1 MLQKKPGYNINS
13 VNLLYLLMS
22 ELDGFIEEKEGSNY
36 LNSSLTY
43 NNNDVLAKCSEV
55 WKGIKDQIKKINNG
69 SVGEYA
75 KDDLKINLILMIIY
89 H

>member
-43 NNNDVLAKCSEV
+43 NNNDVLAKCAEV

>member
-1 MLQKKPGYNINS
+1 MLQKKPEYNINS

-43 NNNDVLAKCSEV
+43 NNNDVLAKCAEV